1 MAAAGAWAGRRG
13 AARLRAAL
21 KGIRAGTDSARET
34 VLRRVVVA
42 AGLPEPGVNLPL
54 TDGLGTVIAHGD
66 LVWPQFGV
74 VLEYE
79 GRQHWDLVWP
89 QFGVVLEY
97 EGRQHWDD
105 ARQFAID
112 IDRHHRIAELGLR
125 VIRVDKYL
133 LADTARLLA
142 TIRRA
147 LPAHHTSV

>member
-54 TDGLGTVIAHGD
+54 TDGLGAVIAHGD
-66 LVWPQFGV
+66 LV
-74 VLEYE
+74 
-79 GRQHWDLVWP
+79 RP